1 MPMLVKP
8 KVFLEY
14 GSLRLRAQDEKGWHH
29 SLHQKNRKRFV
40 CCQTYVD
47 DIIFGSRNQDF
58 CEEFGEM
65 MTQEFEMS
73 MIRELSFFFGLQI
86 KQLRGIIFEIVLCR
100 NQGFEIVFC
109 RKFL

>member
-1 MPMLVKP
+1 
-8 KVFLEY
+8 
-14 GSLRLRAQDEKGWHH
+14 
-29 SLHQKNRKRFV
+29 
-40 CCQTYVD
+40 
-47 DIIFGSRNQDF
+47 
-58 CEEFGEM
+58 M